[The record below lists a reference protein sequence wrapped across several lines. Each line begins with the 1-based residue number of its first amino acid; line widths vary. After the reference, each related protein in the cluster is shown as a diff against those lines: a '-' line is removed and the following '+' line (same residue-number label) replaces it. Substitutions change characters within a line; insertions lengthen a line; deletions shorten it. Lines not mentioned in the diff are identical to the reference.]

1 MASIYLDID
10 LNDIKTYELVEEL
23 SNRALILTDSE
34 KRELLD
40 AVSYSD
46 AEKWKWFLSVKD
58 KFSLHELQEKFNC
71 NEVTHISKEQL
82 AIPFDELTPTP
93 ND

>member
-34 KRELLD
+34 KQELLD
-40 AVSYSD
+40 AVSYADS
-46 AEKWKWFLSVKD
+46 EKWKFFLAVKD
-58 KFSLHELQEKFNC
+58 KFSLYELQEKFNC
-71 NEVTHISKEQL
+71 NEISPISKNQL
-82 AIPFDELTPTP
+82 SIF
-93 ND
+93 